1 MNSIFANLP
10 QVTKNLLIL
19 NALFYLATYVLEA
32 KGIDLQASLSMYS
45 VYSPSFK
52 PFQIVTHFFM
62 HGSFFHLLFNMFGLI
77 TFGSMLERV
86 WGAKRF
92 AIFYFAC
99 ALGAAAIYNIIGSIH
114 IYHVLQ
120 DLNMMSINK
129 SELNQVML
137 EGNNIIEDYKYHE
150 ICNDYID
157 SIRSRV
163 LGASGAIYG
172 LLVGAAMLFPNTQ
185 MMLLFP
191 PIPIKLK
198 YLALALI
205 VIALYSNFKDNPGDN
220 VAHLAHLGGAAV
232 GFIMIMIWK
241 RNKTTFY

>member
-1 MNSIFANLP
+1 MVP
-10 QVTKNLLIL
+10 
-19 NALFYLATYVLEA
+19 
-32 KGIDLQASLSMYS
+32 M
-45 VYSPSFK
+45 
-52 PFQIVTHFFM
+52 
-62 HGSFFHLLFNMFGLI
+62 
-77 TFGSMLERV
+77 
-86 WGAKRF
+86 
-92 AIFYFAC
+92 
-99 ALGAAAIYNIIGSIH
+99 
-114 IYHVLQ
+114 
-120 DLNMMSINK
+120 
-129 SELNQVML
+129 
-137 EGNNIIEDYKYHE
+137 
-150 ICNDYID
+150 
-157 SIRSRV
+157 

-220 VAHLAHLGGAAV
+220 VAHLAHLSGAAV